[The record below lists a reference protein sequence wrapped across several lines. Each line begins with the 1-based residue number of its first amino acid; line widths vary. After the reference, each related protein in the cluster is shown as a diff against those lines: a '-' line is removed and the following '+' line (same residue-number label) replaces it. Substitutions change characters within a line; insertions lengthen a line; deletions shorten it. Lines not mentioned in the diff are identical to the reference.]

1 MQSLFAWTKRAR
13 YASRYKQPHKVL
25 HTSRLVAMPNILCTE
40 SFNPQ
45 FIELLRSK
53 GHHVTSTSRSELSVH
68 PHSLLSECQVL
79 LVDSHTKINKNILSH
94 ASKLRL
100 LASTSSRLDKIDVVH
115 AARNGVMVL
124 QPDIRSVTLQ
134 AERTLSLLT
143 RLSEIPIQ
151 GSECI
156 PHRHSSIHNKTI
168 GIIGLG
174 RIGCQVAA
182 RCRAFG
188 MNVIGYDLILSNHI
202 SKSHQIEPVS
212 LSELLSRSDYISLH
226 LPRNANTKHILSAG
240 RLESCKDG
248 VKIIIGSHTDL
259 VDVTALLE
267 NLETGKI
274 GGVALH
280 KPSQLE
286 MDAQESEVY
295 KALAKD
301 LKVIFA
307 PELVT
312 SVQTPQLADAIDAIF
327 SGRSFRNIVNAPNVD
342 FHRREEFS
350 PFFLLAQKLGSI
362 QAQLLDERRIT
373 RVIVVSV
380 GQATASPQVSGQIIA
395 GVLRGMLSFMLEEEV
410 TPANARH
417 LADNLGIK
425 VVEHKHDE
433 PIDSSFSNRL
443 SVIVEGENGFMRK
456 ITGTVF
462 GKNQPRLIALNDLS
476 VDCIPTGTMLMFQN
490 QDQPGVLN
498 SITSVLA
505 KHDIN
510 IGCFG
515 LARESK
521 ETHAVGILNLDDP
534 IPDQA
539 IQELQALNQL
549 SNLRP
554 LTLVD
559 MDLTARR
566 EWSTVFRLPQQESK
580 PSLTLKPTVRP
591 ASPNFGSGP
600 CKKRP
605 GYSLANLSDIALGRS
620 HRSKLGKRLL
630 EEAIRRS
637 KHLLQLPDD
646 YLLGIVPA
654 SDTGA
659 FEMAMWNMLGDRPV
673 DICYWESFGK
683 QWYTDAVQELKLKSV
698 REFSAPFGDLP
709 DLSQTNPD
717 HDILFT
723 WNGTTSGVCIPDG
736 NWIADDRKGL
746 TFNDATSAAFAMD
759 IPWSKIDVCT
769 FSWQKVLGGE
779 GAHGVLILSPR
790 AIERLETF
798 VPIDRPIPKIFR
810 LTNAKSGQLLKGIFN
825 GSTINTPSMLCVED
839 YLDALNWAEGV
850 GGVNGLIAISRGNL
864 HAVEAFVQNNSN
876 WIAFLAQLPQVR
888 SNTSVCLQIKDF
900 RREQVQEMVELLE
913 TEQIAYDIGSY
924 RDAPPGIRIWCGAT
938 VETKDVEALMP
949 WIKWAYHEVLARGS
963 ATTQQNRR

>member
-1 MQSLFAWTKRAR
+1 MQALRAWTKRAR
-13 YASRYKQPHKVL
+13 YATGHKQSHRLL
-25 HTSRLVAMPNILCTE
+25 HTSRFFAMPNILCTDTMD
-40 SFNPQ
+40 PQ
-45 FIELLRSK
+45 FMDLLRSK
-53 GHHVTSTSRSELSVH
+53 GHHVTSTSSSELSID
-68 PHSLLSECQVL
+68 PHNLLSECQVL
-79 LVDSHTKINKNILSH
+79 LVDSHTKVSKEIFQN

-100 LASTSSRLDKIDVVH
+100 LACPSSRLDKIDIVH

-124 QPDIRSVTLQ
+124 QPDIHSDTVY
-134 AERTLSLLT
+134 AERTLSFST
-143 RLSEIPIQ
+143 RLSELPVQ
-151 GSECI
+151 GTESM
-156 PHRHSSIHNKTI
+156 PHRHSTLHNKTI

-174 RIGCQVAA
+174 RVGRQVAA
-182 RCRAFG
+182 RCRAVG

-212 LSELLSRSDYISLH
+212 LSELLSRSDYLSLH
-226 LPRNANTKHILSAG
+226 LPRNANTKQFLSAG

-248 VKIIIGSHTDL
+248 VKIINGIHSDL
-259 VDVTALLE
+259 VDVTSLQKMLE
-267 NLETGKI
+267 KGKI
-274 GGVALH
+274 GGIALQ

-286 MDAQESEVY
+286 LDVQESELY
-295 KALAKD
+295 TSLAANPR
-301 LKVIFA
+301 VILA
-307 PELVT
+307 PELTT
-312 SVQTPQLADAIDAIF
+312 SMQTPQLAQAIDNVL

-342 FHRREEFS
+342 FFRKEEFS
-350 PFFLLAQKLGSI
+350 SFFLLAQKLGSI

-417 LADNLGIK
+417 LAENLGIK

-456 ITGTVF
+456 VTGTVF

-476 VDCIPTGTMLMFQN
+476 VDCIPTGSMLMFQN

-521 ETHAVGILNLDDP
+521 EAHAVGILNLDDP
-534 IPDQA
+534 IPNQA
-539 IQELQALNQL
+539 IQELDALDQL

-554 LTLVD
+554 VTLLD
-559 MDLTARR
+559 MDLTARK
-566 EWSTVFRLPQQESK
+566 EWSTLFRLRQQENTS
-580 PSLTLKPTVRP
+580 SLTLKPALRP
-591 ASPNFGSGP
+591 NNPNFGSGP

-605 GYSLANLSDIALGRS
+605 GYSLANLSDVALGRS
-620 HRSKLGKRLL
+620 HRSKLGKGLL
-630 EEAIRRS
+630 EEAIHRT

-646 YLLGIVPA
+646 YLVGIVPA

-659 FEMAMWNMLGDRPV
+659 FEMAMWNMLGARPV

-683 QWYTDAVQELKLKSV
+683 QWYTDAMQELKLNNV
-698 REFSAPFGDLP
+698 CEFSAPFGELP

-723 WNGTTSGVCIPDG
+723 WNGTTSGVCVPDG
-736 NWIADDRKGL
+736 SWIADDRKGL
-746 TFNDATSAAFAMD
+746 TFNDATSAAFAME

-790 AIERLETF
+790 AVERLETF
-798 VPIDRPIPKIFR
+798 VPSNRPIPKIFR
-810 LTNAKSGQLLKGIFN
+810 LTNAKTGNLLHGIFK

-839 YLDALNWAEGV
+839 YLDALQWAEGV
-850 GGVNGLIAISRGNL
+850 GEMRGLIAISRGNL
-864 HAVEAFVQNNSN
+864 RVIEEFVQENSA
-876 WIAFLAQLPQVR
+876 WIAFLAQSPQIR

-900 RREQVQEMVELLE
+900 TREQVHEMVGLLE
-913 TEQIAYDIGSY
+913 SEQIAYDIGSY
-924 RDAPPGIRIWCGAT
+924 RDAPPGLRIWCGAT
-938 VETKDVEALMP
+938 VETKDVEALLP
-949 WIKWAYHEVLARGS
+949 WIKWAHLEVLARGS
-963 ATTQQNRR
+963 TT